1 MTIACLLVS
10 FALGCPPEQRVLAL
24 SAPHVTHRMI
34 SARYAP
40 GVMHRVAKKR
50 GIPIGACGMAFDG
63 PPLGSLVRVEG
74 ERTGVARMC
83 VVVDISQ
90 TRDRA
95 RHMRARMVELD
106 HSSARA
112 ICGLRY
118 WRSRPK
124 ECPVLVTIMR
134 RMP

>member
-1 MTIACLLVS
+1 MTIACMLVS
-10 FALGCPPEQRVLAL
+10 LALACPPEQRVLAL
-24 SAPHVTHRMI
+24 SAPLVTHRMI
-34 SARYAP
+34 SARYAS
-40 GVMHRVAKKR
+40 GVMHRVARKR
-50 GIPIGACGMAFDG
+50 GIPIGECGMAFDG
-63 PPLGSLVRVEG
+63 PPLGSIVRVEG

-95 RHMRARMVELD
+95 RHVKARMVELD
-106 HSSARA
+106 HQSARA

-124 ECPVLVTIMR
+124 ECPVFVSIVR
-134 RMP
+134 VP